1 MFWLGQTSKEPQAT
15 SFVFDHR
22 HAECSS
28 NKSSIFDNCTRV
40 NEYEV
45 AMSVAIAMHFLQQA
59 QTKQVSYDQG
69 SITIL
74 TPYLG
79 QLREIKAR
87 LQAQGLRAVK

>member
-1 MFWLGQTSKEPQAT
+1 
-15 SFVFDHR
+15 
-22 HAECSS
+22 
-28 NKSSIFDNCTRV
+28 
-40 NEYEV
+40 
-45 AMSVAIAMHFLQQA
+45 MSVAIAMHFLQQA